1 MDLPQAIEQYFTAA
15 NARDA
20 ARFAEAFATDAEVT
34 DEGRTYRGRS
44 GIRSWRE
51 AVEKKYTVTAT
62 PLALAERS
70 GRVVVT
76 ALVEGDFP
84 KAGLPDPLHLEYR
97 FALRDGLIGALE
109 IGLPRA
115 EG

>member
-1 MDLPQAIEQYFTAA
+1 MIALPQSIDQYFAAA
-15 NARDA
+15 NGRDA
-20 ARFAEAFATDAEVT
+20 ATFAEAFAEDAEVT

-44 GIRSWRE
+44 GIRQWRE
-51 AVEKKYTVTAT
+51 AVERKYTVTST
-62 PLALAERS
+62 PLSFLERD

-97 FALRDGLIGALE
+97 FEMRDDLIGTLE
-109 IGLPRA
+109 IGLPR
-115 EG
+115 